1 MDNMASKS
9 TVLDLDTK
17 IQALMERKR
26 LLIVKSAERFARAA
40 TKSGVAEM
48 EITDTQIDALF
59 NEIAARFRR
68 QTKETSLTT
77 SETSQPADHRS
88 GTAKEHPHVG

>member
-1 MDNMASKS
+1 MTSKS
-9 TVLDLDTK
+9 SVLDLDAQ

-48 EITDTQIDALF
+48 EITDTQIDTLF

-68 QTKETSLTT
+68 QTKETTLTT
-77 SETSQPADHRS
+77 SKTSQPADHRS
-88 GTAKEHPHVG
+88 GTTKEHPHVG